1 MTQLI
6 IGILAIIV
14 ALLII
19 KKVVGC
25 VARAVVIVILIAVLA
40 ILYATHANAQLFKPK
55 QKPQESYTVTQDG
68 KIKKRALFEKKPKA
82 EKVIDPKYLAGA
94 CPEVNGKIQWQKA
107 IEVPG
112 KSADEIYNIT
122 EAFAKGY
129 CSERG
134 GNGYN
139 PKTDVSKIAIA
150 DKEKHQVVARVQEV
164 LTFENKFLSLDQ
176 AKFNYQL
183 VFDCY
188 DGRCLVTMN
197 NLNYVYKEEREN
209 GAGQF
214 PAEDLIADDTAINK
228 NGDGFQKGGS
238 QKFRTKTIDAKD
250 VLFNR
255 IEEAMK

>member
-112 KSADEIYNIT
+112 KSADEIYNIA

-139 PKTDVSKIAIA
+139 PNFNFYK
-150 DKEKHQVVARVQEV
+150 
-164 LTFENKFLSLDQ
+164 KFT
-176 AKFNYQL
+176 
-183 VFDCY
+183 C
-188 DGRCLVTMN
+188 
-197 NLNYVYKEEREN
+197 
-209 GAGQF
+209 
-214 PAEDLIADDTAINK
+214 K
-228 NGDGFQKGGS
+228 N
-238 QKFRTKTIDAKD
+238 I
-250 VLFNR
+250 
-255 IEEAMK
+255 II

>member
-40 ILYATHANAQLFKPK
+40 ILYATSANAQLFKPK
-55 QKPQESYTVTQDG
+55 QKPQESYTITQDG
-68 KIKKRALFEKKPKA
+68 QVKKRALFEKKSKA

-107 IEVPG
+107 IEAPG
-112 KSADEIYNIT
+112 KSADDIYNIM

-129 CSERG
+129 CAERG
-134 GNGYN
+134 GNGVN
-139 PKTDVSKIAIA
+139 PKTDVSKITIA
-150 DKEKHQVVARVQEV
+150 DKEKHQLVARIQEV

-183 VFDCY
+183 VVDCY

-197 NLNYVYKEEREN
+197 NLNYVYEEER
-209 GAGQF
+209 GGGQF
-214 PAEDLIADDTAINK
+214 PAEDMISDAMAINK

-238 QKFRTKTIDAKD
+238 KKFRTKTIDAKD
-250 VLFNR
+250 ALFSR
-255 IEEAMK
+255 IEAALK